1 MFNFLKRKPKSFLG
15 IDIGTSS
22 IKIIQL
28 GKAQEKAK
36 LETYGFLETYGSV
49 ELTNAPIQTSSLK
62 ILDNQVAEML
72 KRLIDRAGVTT
83 NVAVM
88 SVPIFSTFS
97 AIMELPDMPKD
108 EVAQAVNFEAKKYIP
123 VPLSEVILDWNIVGE
138 KVRKLPGG
146 GTRKLK
152 KLQILLLAIPK
163 ELANNYINISKLV
176 GLEVKALEAESLSL
190 ARSIVLPEKDPVLLI
205 DIGRRTTGINII
217 DKGFVM
223 MSRGLDTSGNEITK
237 VLSLGLNIDFDQAEI
252 FKRSAG
258 LMKRGSENKVPEI
271 ILPVIDII
279 KSESERLADLHY
291 RRSGRKVEKGILA
304 GGSAELPG
312 LTDYFTEAFGFLCI
326 KGNPWNK
333 VSYPE
338 ILNPTLEK
346 LGAYFAV
353 AVGLAMRKVSEK

>member
-28 GKAQEKAK
+28 GRTQEKAK

-62 ILDNQVAEML
+62 ILDSQVAEML

-108 EVAQAVNFEAKKYIP
+108 EISHAVKFEAKKYIP

-138 KVRKLPGG
+138 KIRKLPGG
-146 GTRKLK
+146 GVKKLK
-152 KLQILLLAIPK
+152 KIQVLLLAIPK
-163 ELANNYINISKLV
+163 ELANNYINISKSV
-176 GLEVKALEAESLSL
+176 GLEIKALEAESLSL
-190 ARSIVLPEKDPVLLI
+190 TRSIVLPEKDPVLLI
-205 DIGRRTTGINII
+205 DIGRRTTGINIV
-217 DKGFVM
+217 DNGFVM
-223 MSRGLDTSGNEITK
+223 MSRGFDTSGNEITK
-237 VLSLGLNIDFDQAEI
+237 VLSLGLNIDFNQAEI
-252 FKRSAG
+252 FKKNAG
-258 LMKRGSENKVPEI
+258 LMKRENQSQIPEI

-279 KSESERLADLHY
+279 KNESERLADLHH
-291 RRSGRKVEKGILA
+291 RRSGRKVKKVILA

-312 LTDYFTEAFGFLCI
+312 LIDYFTEAFALPCV

-338 ILNPTLEK
+338 ILKPTLEK